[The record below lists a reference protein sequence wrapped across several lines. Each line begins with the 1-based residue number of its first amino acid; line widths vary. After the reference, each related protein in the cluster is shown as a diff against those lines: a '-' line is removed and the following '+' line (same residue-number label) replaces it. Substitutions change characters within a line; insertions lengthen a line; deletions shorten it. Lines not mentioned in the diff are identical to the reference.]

1 MKSGS
6 RSGEEF
12 VKALPPAGEI
22 EYRGRWLHPGQADML
37 LARLTEEIDWEQRSI
52 RMFGRTVL
60 QPRLIRFQGDPG
72 VRYTYSGDSHAA
84 SPWHPEV
91 AAIRDRLRREGVGEF
106 NSVLLNL
113 YRDGADS
120 MGWHADD
127 EPELGEDPLIAS
139 ISLGGTRRFVLRRRA
154 DRSLRH
160 ELSPG
165 HGSLIVMR
173 GDLQH
178 HWQHQVPRTRRP
190 VPARINLTFRRVV
203 GGLRSPTRS
212 RR

>member
-1 MKSGS
+1 MKFQS
-6 RSGEEF
+6 RSGEEY
-12 VKALPPAGEI
+12 VKAFPPAGEL
-22 EYRGRWLHPGQADML
+22 EYRSAWLDRTTADEL
-37 LARLTEEIDWEQRSI
+37 LARLSEEVDWEQRSI
-52 RMFGRTVL
+52 RMFGKRVP
-60 QPRLIRFQGDPG
+60 QPRLIRFQGDSG
-72 VRYTYSGDSHAA
+72 VHYTYSGDPHAA
-84 SPWHPEV
+84 SPWHPDVES
-91 AAIRDRLRREGVGEF
+91 IRDRLREEGVGDF

-139 ISLGGTRRFVLRRRA
+139 ISLGGSRRFVLRRRV
-154 DRSLRH
+154 DRSKRH
-160 ELSPG
+160 ELSPE

-203 GGLRSPTRS
+203 
-212 RR
+212 